1 MVIDPYCQGV
11 LHRRK
16 YGLKGRPL
24 KYESPDILGLGD
36 TWPQM
41 GGMLPLG
48 YAAGSTDFDWE
59 GDTPP
64 GLDTADLIVY
74 EAHVRAFT

>member
-1 MVIDPYCQGV
+1 
-11 LHRRK
+11 
-16 YGLKGRPL
+16 
-24 KYESPDILGLGD
+24 
-36 TWPQM
+36 M